1 MVIRCPRQVV
11 LAFML
16 TALSVSVDAAGQE
29 APASEPAP
37 SPHVVRTTKFTIGD
51 VDKNTAF
58 YEDLVGMT
66 EMNRYVAEGRLVEP
80 FMGFGEAG
88 RRVGLLGYTQQETTE
103 KSPYPV
109 AVLYIADFDELLTRF
124 ENAQYPLVL
133 LSGSDTGGV
142 RIAIARDP
150 SGNAIEI
157 VERAG
162 APTVGGSRLI
172 VDDRQKAE
180 EFFVR
185 IFGVTP
191 GQRFETETFDEVI
204 MEFGDGMFVALFE
217 PKGVAPLPK
226 SEHPVVA
233 IYTTELDAVIQ
244 RVMAEGFGHRE
255 FRPGI
260 FFVNDPSG
268 NVVEI
273 VRQRAP

>member
-1 MVIRCPRQVV
+1 MVIRCSRQAV

-16 TALSVSVDAAGQE
+16 TALSVSADAAGQQ
-29 APASEPAP
+29 APTSEPAP
-37 SPHVVRTTKFTIGD
+37 SPHAVRTTKFTVGD

-66 EMNRYVAEGRLVEP
+66 EMNRFVAEGRLVEP
-80 FMGFGEAG
+80 FMGFGDAG
-88 RRVGLLGYTQQETTE
+88 RRVGLLAYTQQETIE

-109 AVLYIADFDELLTRF
+109 AVLYMADFDELITRF

-157 VERAG
+157 VERTG
-162 APTVGGSRLI
+162 APAVGGSRLI

-191 GQRFETETFDEVI
+191 GQRFETEAFDEVI
-204 MEFGDGMFVALFE
+204 MEFGNGMFVALFE
-217 PKGVAPLPK
+217 PKGIPPLPK
-226 SEHPVVA
+226 SDHPVVA
-233 IYTTELDAVIQ
+233 IYTTKFDAVIQ

-255 FRPGI
+255 FRPGV

>member
-1 MVIRCPRQVV
+1 MVIRCHRQVV

-16 TALSVSVDAAGQE
+16 SALSVPVDAAGQE
-29 APASEPAP
+29 APASEPA
-37 SPHVVRTTKFTIGD
+37 SHVVRTTKFTIGD

-66 EMNRYVAEGRLVEP
+66 EMNRLVADGRLVEP

-88 RRVGLLGYTQQETTE
+88 RRVGLLGYTQREAIE

-109 AVLYIADFDELLTRF
+109 AVLYMADFDELVTRF

-133 LSGSDTGGV
+133 LLGSDTGGV

-162 APTVGGSRLI
+162 ASTVGGSRLI

-255 FRPGI
+255 FRPSH

>member
-1 MVIRCPRQVV
+1 MVMRRSLQAV
-11 LAFML
+11 LAFTL
-16 TALSVSVDAAGQE
+16 TALSVPADAAGQQ
-29 APASEPAP
+29 PPVSEPAP
-37 SPHVVRTTKFTIGD
+37 PPHAVRTAKFTVDD
-51 VDKNTAF
+51 VDTNTAF
-58 YEDLVGMT
+58 YEGMLGMT
-66 EMNRYVAEGRLVEP
+66 EMNRYVDDGRLVEP
-80 FMGFGEAG
+80 FMGFGDAG
-88 RRVGLLGYTQQETTE
+88 RRVGLLAYNQQETIE

-109 AVLYIADFDELLTRF
+109 VVLYTADFDALAARF

-162 APTVGGSRLI
+162 APSVGGSRLI
-172 VDDRQKAE
+172 VDDRQQAE
-180 EFFVR
+180 DFFVR
-185 IFGVTP
+185 IFGATP
-191 GQRFETETFDEVI
+191 DQRFATDAFDEVI
-204 MEFGDGMFVALFE
+204 MEFGEGMFVALFE

-233 IYTTELDAVIQ
+233 LYTTEFDAVVE
-244 RVMAEGFGHRE
+244 RVMAAGFGHGE
-255 FRPGI
+255 LRPGV
-260 FFVNDPSG
+260 FFFNDPSG

>member
-29 APASEPAP
+29 APASEPAL